1 PALLAVSVAQI
12 SLIINTNIAS
22 RLAAGSVSYLT
33 YADRLMEFPTALLG
47 VALGTILLPS
57 LSRASANDDREEYSG
72 LLDWGL
78 RLTFL
83 LAVPCA
89 VGL

>member
-1 PALLAVSVAQI
+1 MELPA
-12 SLIINTNIAS
+12 
-22 RLAAGSVSYLT
+22 G
-33 YADRLMEFPTALLG
+33 MLG

-57 LSRASANDDREEYSG
+57 LSKYHADANRDEYSR

-83 LAVPCA
+83 LALPCA
-89 VGL
+89 AALAVIALPMVSAL